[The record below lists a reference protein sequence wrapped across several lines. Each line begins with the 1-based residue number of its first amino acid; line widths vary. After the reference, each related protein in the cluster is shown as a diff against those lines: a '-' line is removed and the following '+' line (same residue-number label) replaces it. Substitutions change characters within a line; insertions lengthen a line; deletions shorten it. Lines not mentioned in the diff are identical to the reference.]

1 MGRELHRAVWGRV
14 GAAVIPL
21 VVGRLFDHW
30 LQTRTSAEPEKHRNK
45 MFSPIYKL
53 QVIVYLNFCI
63 KKEEKHYKLQY
74 LCHLVDFHVF

>member
-30 LQTRTSAEPEKHRNK
+30 LQTRTSAEPEKHQIRCLSIILDTNIQTTSYSIFK
-45 MFSPIYKL
+45 FLYKERRKTL
-53 QVIVYLNFCI
+53 
-63 KKEEKHYKLQY
+63 
-74 LCHLVDFHVF
+74 

>member
-45 MFSPIYKL
+45 MFKYNIRHQYTNYKL
-53 QVIVYLNFCI
+53 LI
-63 KKEEKHYKLQY
+63 
-74 LCHLVDFHVF
+74 